1 MIGEWD
7 GPAIPMAVSET
18 AGGSVGSFGDRALSG
33 DRWEDP
39 WPKMARALKI
49 GRAHV

>member
-1 MIGEWD
+1 
-7 GPAIPMAVSET
+7 MAVSET

-39 WPKMARALKI
+39 WPKMARALMRKAV
-49 GRAHV
+49 GVGVW